1 MNGLLEPGSPR
12 AAGLTDDRAVLRAML
27 DVEVA
32 WVRVQRRLGLV
43 SDAVVAAVSD
53 AAAADDH
60 DVTLIAGESEGG
72 GNPVIP
78 MVDSLRE
85 RVRERSARRHDH
97 SDAVVSATDAA
108 AGPTRPRRSTA
119 ASRARTWSTPAVM
132 LLVAGAGDALG
143 HHLRGAADAA
153 ARLAVEHRDTVQVA
167 RTLGQPA
174 LPTTF
179 GLKAAGWL
187 GAIDDVVA
195 ELASVRAALPVQCG
209 GAAGTMAAI
218 ETLAPG
224 RSAEAA
230 ALLADELGL
239 ADLGRPWHTDR
250 APMTR
255 VGDCLVRAADTMGK
269 VATDIVTLSRAE
281 IAELR
286 EPAVD
291 GRGGSSTL
299 PQKRNPVLSV
309 LVRAVAIE
317 APHLGATL
325 HSAAGLAVDER
336 PDGAWHAE
344 WGALLRL
351 LRRVVVAAAQMEEV
365 LAGLEVDAER
375 MRRNVDAVG
384 PALVGERL
392 LREVARLPDGPSAVS
407 ALRPALVGGAHGEA
421 PHAHPAGLPARAR
434 PVRRRHRRP
443 ARAHPLPR
451 RRRRPRR
458 PSRGP
463 APRRHRPAQH
473 RPRHGP
479 RGSVMTIPI
488 TLTQLRRP
496 ERPVGLLVVGP
507 SLGTAVTPLWA
518 ACVSHLPGDLAVVG
532 WDLPGHGAS
541 AAYDHPFTVQD
552 LARAVVD
559 ATAGVR
565 AEASGPVL
573 YAGVSLGGAVGLA
586 LAIDGADAFDGAV
599 IVASGA
605 KIGEA
610 SGWYERADL
619 VRRAGT
625 PVMVE
630 GSAQALVRARRGR
643 ARPHDRRGAARRRCR
658 TPTAPATPGAARPS
672 PPSTC
677 GQTSTVRGYPSWRS
691 PGSTTRPRLLRCPSS
706 WPPPPAARSGS
717 CLARPTS
724 RPPSSLPPRRERS
737 PTSSEVG

>member
-85 RVRERSARRHDH
+85 RSARRHDH

-108 AGPTRPRRSTA
+108 ATDA
-119 ASRARTWSTPAVM
+119 AAAIHRGLTSQDVVDTAVM

-224 RSAEAA
+224 RSGEAA

-250 APMTR
+250 APVTR

-291 GRGGSSTL
+291 GRGASSTL

-365 LAGLEVDAER
+365 LAGLEVDAES

-384 PALVGERL
+384 PALVSERL

-407 ALRPALVGGAHGEA
+407 ALRPALVGGATAKHLTPVLRAYLPEHVLSDDAIADLLDPTRYLGA
-421 PHAHPAGLPARAR
+421 AGDLVDRAVAR
-434 PVRRRHRRP
+434 H
-443 ARAHPLPR
+443 H
-451 RRRRPRR
+451 
-458 PSRGP
+458 
-463 APRRHRPAQH
+463 
-473 RPRHGP
+473 
-479 RGSVMTIPI
+479 
-488 TLTQLRRP
+488 
-496 ERPVGLLVVGP
+496 
-507 SLGTAVTPLWA
+507 AVTGQH
-518 ACVSHLPGDLAVVG
+518 ST
-532 WDLPGHGAS
+532 GHAT
-541 AAYDHPFTVQD
+541 DH
-552 LARAVVD
+552 
-559 ATAGVR
+559 
-565 AEASGPVL
+565 
-573 YAGVSLGGAVGLA
+573 GGL
-586 LAIDGADAFDGAV
+586 
-599 IVASGA
+599 S
-605 KIGEA
+605 
-610 SGWYERADL
+610 
-619 VRRAGT
+619 
-625 PVMVE
+625 
-630 GSAQALVRARRGR
+630 
-643 ARPHDRRGAARRRCR
+643 
-658 TPTAPATPGAARPS
+658 
-672 PPSTC
+672 
-677 GQTSTVRGYPSWRS
+677 
-691 PGSTTRPRLLRCPSS
+691 
-706 WPPPPAARSGS
+706 
-717 CLARPTS
+717 
-724 RPPSSLPPRRERS
+724 
-737 PTSSEVG
+737 